1 MTIFIYINMIAVR
14 GVQLRLQ
21 VPPTS
26 PVVHRDQQ
34 RYVCC
39 ENSLYTVYFMTYCC
53 RTGSSKDRLRSTV
66 RSQ

>member
-14 GVQLRLQ
+14 GVQLGPQ

-34 RYVCC
+34 HYVCC
-39 ENSLYTVYFMTYCC
+39 EPVKTPYILFIS
-53 RTGSSKDRLRSTV
+53 
-66 RSQ
+66 